1 MKPMKKMMLT
11 GLAAGL
17 LGTAPL
23 HGAAPTAWQTPADT
37 LSYALGRLMGAS
49 LMQPGGTPLG
59 RELNRPLFFE
69 ALSECLDEQSG
80 RMTDEEAAQFMQR
93 YVMALQQKQA
103 AGNKRSGEA
112 FLASN
117 RQQPGVQVTASGLQY
132 RVEKEGDGP
141 KPTADDVVSIHYT
154 MKHADGSTIDS
165 SAERGEPMD
174 MPLSNLIAGV
184 IEGVQLMPLGSKYVF
199 YLPAELAYGERG
211 AGGVIQPN
219 EVLVFEVEL
228 LGIDPGSPEDAGDE
242 STEE

>member
-1 MKPMKKMMLT
+1 MKKTMLT

-23 HGAAPTAWQTPADT
+23 HGASPAAWQTPADT

-49 LMQPGGTPLG
+49 LTQPGGSPIS

-69 ALSECLDEQSG
+69 ALSECLDGQPG
-80 RMTDEEAAQFMQR
+80 RMTDEQAAQFMQR
-93 YVMALQQKQA
+93 YMVAMQQKQVA
-103 AGNKRSGEA
+103 ENQRAGEA

-117 RQQPGVQVTASGLQY
+117 LRQPGVQQTASGLQY

-141 KPTADDVVSIHYT
+141 KPTPADVVSIHYT

-165 SAERGEPMD
+165 SAERGEPMET
-174 MPLSNLIAGV
+174 PLGNLIAGV

-219 EVLVFEVEL
+219 EALVFEVEL
-228 LGIDPGSPEDAGDE
+228 LGIHPGSPDDAGDE
-242 STEE
+242 NTEE